1 MVWAKVIIL
10 ALLISTPANSFL
22 KIGKKRESLD
32 SEKDIG
38 PEARFKLYE
47 QLQTMNKGILYV
59 KRLLRYA
66 YNLEDRGGD
75 YVDPANNLNTDE
87 HERKSTFIKNPRKKV
102 IAKNDLF

>member
-38 PEARFKLYE
+38 REVRFKLYE

-87 HERKSTFIKNPRKKV
+87 HERKSTVIKNPRKKV

>member
-38 PEARFKLYE
+38 REVRFKLYE
-47 QLQTMNKGILYV
+47 QLQTMNKGILYG

-87 HERKSTFIKNPRKKV
+87 HEWKSTFMKNPRKKV